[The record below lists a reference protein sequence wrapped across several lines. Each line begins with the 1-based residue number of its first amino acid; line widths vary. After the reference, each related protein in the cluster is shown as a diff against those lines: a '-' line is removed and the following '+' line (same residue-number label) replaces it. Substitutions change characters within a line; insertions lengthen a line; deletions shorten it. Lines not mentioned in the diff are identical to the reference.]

1 MCLQIQDTKKWAF
14 FTGKIFHRYKNMNS
28 SFLAISKLIKSDFGE
43 KSLINFLM
51 NMPAQTL
58 KYYLEC
64 TNIYKENSS
73 KKKTDLIQ
81 MIVYGCITDK
91 LNKEG
96 TEHIS
101 TKQAIKY

>member
-1 MCLQIQDTKKWAF
+1 
-14 FTGKIFHRYKNMNS
+14 
-28 SFLAISKLIKSDFGE
+28 
-43 KSLINFLM
+43 M

>member
-1 MCLQIQDTKKWAF
+1 MCLQIQDTKEWAF

-43 KSLINFLM
+43 KSLINFL
-51 NMPAQTL
+51 
-58 KYYLEC
+58 